1 MIPVDITTA
10 IFIYLMFSLGSIF
23 TVWMLFEKSEHVE
36 PAAHEKR
43 EIWNCLICTY
53 TYVDS
58 THDTISECPR
68 CRSLNR
74 KEKQGG
80 ENDN

>member
-1 MIPVDITTA
+1 MIPMDITTA
-10 IFIYLMFSLGSIF
+10 IFLYLMFSLCSIF
-23 TVWMLFEKSEHVE
+23 ILWMFFERSSSFKTK
-36 PAAHEKR
+36 PADAKA
-43 EIWNCLICTY
+43 IWSCGICTY

-74 KEKQGG
+74 KENLG
-80 ENDN
+80 E

>member
-10 IFIYLMFSLGSIF
+10 IFLYLMFSLCSIF
-23 TVWMLFEKSEHVE
+23 TVWMWFEKSEHVRPGE
-36 PAAHEKR
+36 REKN

-58 THDTISECPR
+58 THDTISKCPR
-68 CRSLNR
+68 CHSLNR
-74 KEKQGG
+74 KGNLGVQ
-80 ENDN
+80 NDN